1 MGVQVT
7 ISSLTGNSPYDL
19 YVCDTS
25 LTACTYVV
33 TFSLPPY
40 VFDLPA
46 PYDTASDFCIKV
58 VDADGCWIVSCKTP
72 SGTPIVITPTP
83 TKTITPTPTITS
95 TQTPT
100 QTITSTQTLTPTVTP
115 GLSPTE
121 TPTPTP
127 TPTTT
132 ITSTQTPTV
141 TPSATPCLDTNW
153 ITWTGASGG
162 TFSLVGG
169 GTIDLTSSSTGVT
182 LTQAVF
188 QYSRLSCPDKNPSGT
203 VQALQNVGI
212 YTYTFSQPVTNPLLA
227 VYTLGR
233 DNPFPPI
240 TASISADTAF
250 SVYCSATSNPSYA
263 ITYDLINQSFSGTE
277 GYGIVQFIGTVSTIN
292 LFYDPFEQYTQL
304 SWGIPCIGIPPT
316 PTPSVTPTNTPT
328 PSITPTITETPT
340 NTPTVTPTITETP
353 TQTPTETPTNTPT
366 PSITPTNTETPTN
379 TPTPTS
385 TPIYY
390 LLQEDG
396 FYLLQEDGSKI
407 IIT

>member
-33 TFSLPPY
+33 TFSSPPY

-46 PYDTASDFCIKV
+46 PYDTASDFCIKI
-58 VDADGCWIVSCKTP
+58 VDAEGCWIVSCKTP

-95 TQTPT
+95 TP
-100 QTITSTQTLTPTVTP
+100 TLTPTVTP

-127 TPTTT
+127 TPTPT

-141 TPSATPCLDTNW
+141 TPSATPCLETNW

-169 GTIDLTSSSTGVT
+169 GTIDLTSSSTGAT
-182 LTQAVF
+182 LTQPVY

-233 DNPFPPI
+233 DFPFPAI

-316 PTPSVTPTNTPT
+316 PTPTPTPSVTPTNTPT
-328 PSITPTITETPT
+328 PSITSTITETPT
-340 NTPTVTPTITETP
+340 N
-353 TQTPTETPTNTPT
+353 T
-366 PSITPTNTETPTN
+366 PSITPTNTETPTQTPTN

-385 TPIYY
+385 TPINY

-396 FYLLQEDGSKI
+396 FYLLQEDGSKL